1 MVSFGFSH
9 FFDLT
14 HNFKNR
20 EKVEMNFAI
29 SLTRAQKSEKIKGKL
44 KGSDKF
50 SAEEKKLQKIIFAED
65 QKSTQCDCVKTIE
78 ILLLE

>member
-29 SLTRAQKSEKIKGKL
+29 SLTRAQKSEKNKRKVER
-44 KGSDKF
+44 K
-50 SAEEKKLQKIIFAED
+50 
-65 QKSTQCDCVKTIE
+65 
-78 ILLLE
+78 